1 MAISRQT
8 VGKMNGEL
16 LVSSVKGIGTTSIV
30 TLPCV
35 MASKLD
41 NKAMESPVQP
51 PLITKSQES
60 KVQVN
65 ALIVDDNTIN
75 Q

>member
-8 VGKMNGEL
+8 VEKMNGKL

-35 MASKLD
+35 KTSKLD
-41 NKAMESPVQP
+41 NKATESPVQP
-51 PLITKSQES
+51 PLVTKSQES